1 MDDSDTDLKNDIGE
15 TNIALWGSDLHQRV
29 RERAGDVE
37 SAWDDIGQDEGLW
50 IWRIEDF
57 KVVPWP
63 DDRKGQFY
71 DGDSYIILHVSYV
84 QENPWYS
91 SFAHDLHFWLGSQ
104 TSLDEAGTAAY
115 KTVELDD
122 HLGGLPTQYRECQYY
137 ESQRFRSYFPQGIRI
152 LTGGVRTGF
161 SHPEPDTPR
170 PPKLFQ
176 ITANSVTEVPLPVK
190 YLEEGD
196 VYVFEPGGEANTPPA
211 IMQYN
216 AKGSTGKERFK
227 AAEVS
232 KELAGELGE
241 VQVYDGDA
249 SVPFFRA
256 LDIPYPP
263 EAPSRGQAGVSEP
276 ILLRILPSATPPYTP
291 LPTVTR
297 EALDPSDIFILA
309 GPKAIYVWMGSQ
321 ASREEKRT
329 IMAAA
334 QGFIKEKGLRPETS
348 IVRVVEGNETKAFWD
363 TFPEN

>member
-1 MDDSDTDLKNDIGE
+1 MTDLNTGPENSIAE

-29 RERAGDVE
+29 REHAGDAE
-37 SAWDDIGQDEGLW
+37 NAWDGVGQAEGLW
-50 IWRIEDF
+50 IWRIEYF

-71 DGDSYIILHVSYV
+71 DGDSYIILHTYKK
-84 QENPWYS
+84 NPDAETL
-91 SFAHDLHFWLGSQ
+91 AHDLHFWLGSQ

-122 HLGGLPTQYRECQYY
+122 YLGGVPTQYRECQYY
-137 ESQRFRSYFPQGIRI
+137 ESPRFRSYFPKGIRI
-152 LTGGVRTGF
+152 LSGGVRTGF
-161 SHPEPDTPR
+161 THPEPGAPR

-176 ITANSVTEVPLPVK
+176 ITANSVTEIRLPVK

-196 VYVFEPGGEANTPPA
+196 VYVFEPGGEANIPPA

-249 SVPFFRA
+249 SVPFFRI
-256 LDIPYPP
+256 LNISYPP
-263 EAPSRGQAGVSEP
+263 EAPSRGHAGVTEP
-276 ILLRILPSATPPYTP
+276 ILLRVLPSATPPYTP
-291 LPTVTR
+291 LPAAAR
-297 EALDPSDIFILA
+297 EVLDPADIFLLA
-309 GPKAIYVWMGSQ
+309 GTEGIYVWTGSQ
-321 ASREEKRT
+321 ASREEKRAAM
-329 IMAAA
+329 MAA
-334 QGFIKEKGLRPETS
+334 QSFIREKDLRPETS
-348 IVRVVEGNETKAFWD
+348 IIRVVEGNETKTFWD
-363 TFPEN
+363 TFNTD

>member
-91 SFAHDLHFWLGSQ
+91 SFAHDLPLLAGSQ

-122 HLGGLPTQYRECQYY
+122 RKLSWWLPTQYRECQYY

-176 ITANSVTEVPLPVK
+176 ITANSVTEVRLPVK

-232 KELAGELGE
+232 KELAGTRRSSGIRSPKS
-241 VQVYDGDA
+241 GT
-249 SVPFFRA
+249 S
-256 LDIPYPP
+256 
-263 EAPSRGQAGVSEP
+263 GVSEP